1 MLRGLGKPALL
12 LKLGDWRCVCMRSS
26 RLESG
31 LRARLR
37 ALVFAGFACW
47 CDRGDSG

>member
-12 LKLGDWRCVCMRSS
+12 LKLGDWRCVCMRSG
-26 RLESG
+26 RLEPG

-37 ALVFAGFACW
+37 ALVLAGYACW
-47 CDRGDSG
+47 CDRSDGG